1 MAPTPASL
9 FFRPLGDQRGM
20 ALLVTLLTVSLLV
33 AVTVQYHK
41 KAWHNLAVS
50 NTFKESARLQTVAGS
65 GVNIALALL
74 AGDTGESDNL
84 TESWATTASF
94 AGLFPQADLELR
106 VIDLSG
112 RLPVNSLVVQPGG
125 GNRTEQQRIAAA
137 WQEVLLRLLQS
148 GSFAIEDDNQ
158 ARAVVD
164 ALIDWLDADE
174 QEMTQGAESG
184 YYQGLPRP
192 YRSRNGPV
200 DNLAELLL
208 VKGVTPA
215 LLYGE
220 GEQLALVEYLSPYGE
235 EGKINL
241 NTADPL
247 LLQSL
252 HPEIDADLAAA
263 VDDFRREEQH
273 ADLLGELDW
282 YRRVPGWPA
291 GLQLNEKILTSG
303 SGYFRIE
310 AEATFNRLSG
320 RQVVEVLRKEGGEIN
335 FLRKMVE

>member
-1 MAPTPASL
+1 MTLSPASI
-9 FFRPLGDQRGM
+9 FFRPFADQRGM
-20 ALLVTLLTVSLLV
+20 ALLITLLTVSLLV

-50 NTFKESARLQTVAGS
+50 NTFRESARLQTVAAS

-74 AGDTGESDNL
+74 AGDNRENDNL
-84 TESWATTASF
+84 TENWATTDNF
-94 AGLFPQADLELR
+94 AGLFPQAELQLR
-106 VIDLSG
+106 VSDLSG
-112 RLPVNSLVVQPGG
+112 RLPVNSLVAQPGG
-125 GNRTEQQRIAAA
+125 GNQTEQRRIAAV

-174 QEMTQGAESG
+174 QEMAQGAESG
-184 YYQGLPRP
+184 YYQGLARP

-220 GEQLALVEYLSPYGE
+220 GEKLALVEYLSPYGK

-252 HPEIDADLAAA
+252 HPQIDADLAAA
-263 VDDFRREEQH
+263 IDDFRREEQN
-273 ADLLGELDW
+273 AELLGGVDW
-282 YRRVPGWPA
+282 YRRIPGWPA
-291 GLQLNEKILTSG
+291 GLQLNEKILTPG
-303 SGYFRIE
+303 NGYFRIE
-310 AEATFNRLSG
+310 AEATFNRLAG
-320 RQVVEVLRKEGGEIN
+320 RQVVDIFREEDGEIN